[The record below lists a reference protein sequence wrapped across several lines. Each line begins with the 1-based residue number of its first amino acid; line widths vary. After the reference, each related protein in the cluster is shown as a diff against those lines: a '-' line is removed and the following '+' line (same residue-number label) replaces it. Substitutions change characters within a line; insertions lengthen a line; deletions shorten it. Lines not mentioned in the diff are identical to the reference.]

1 MLRFNRIFAM
11 ESLPM
16 RRPIL
21 WLATLL
27 LLTPA
32 LTARAAELLTV
43 TIDKIRVLRLKS
55 DASTV
60 VVARPEIVNVVLE
73 SPRLVFVY
81 GLTPGETSLHIFDN
95 EEKEVYTADLV
106 VAAKTARQV
115 SVHRGVAETTL
126 SCAPNCM
133 RVATPGAAT
142 GGGGGAATSPAAP
155 AAAAAS
161 AAAGLGG
168 GGVAPPPPTTPPPA
182 PTTPPA
188 IGSGTG
194 TTTR

>member
-1 MLRFNRIFAM
+1 
-11 ESLPM
+11 M
-16 RRPIL
+16 RRSAL

-27 LLTPA
+27 LFAALFGPA
-32 LTARAAELLTV
+32 LPVQAAELLTV

-81 GLTPGETSLHIFDN
+81 GLSPGETSLHVFDN

-142 GGGGGAATSPAAP
+142 GGGAPAAGSSAAAP
-155 AAAAAS
+155 AAAAAAAS
-161 AAAGLGG
+161 AGTGLGG
-168 GGVAPPPPTTPPPA
+168 GIAPPPPTTPLPPA

-188 IGSGTG
+188 TGSGTG